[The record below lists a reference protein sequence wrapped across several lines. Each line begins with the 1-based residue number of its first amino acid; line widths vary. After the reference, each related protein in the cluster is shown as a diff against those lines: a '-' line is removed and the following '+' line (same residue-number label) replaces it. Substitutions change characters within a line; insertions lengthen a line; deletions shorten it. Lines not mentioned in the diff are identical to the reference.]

1 MIKPF
6 QLSSPA
12 TVAEASGELARLGE
26 QGKIYAGG
34 AELLLLL
41 RHGLINA
48 AHFIDVKGI
57 PGLNEIRSNSET
69 FHIGATVTHHQLETD
84 AAVLQHLPMF
94 ADAEAHVANIRVR
107 NQWTLGGNLCFND
120 PHSDPGTA
128 LLVYEAKVKL
138 EGRNGAR
145 EMDLEEFLVGS
156 YEIALGEDELL
167 TAIDVSPLPS
177 DYGSAYHSIHR
188 YQRPTLGVAVAAS
201 WEGDRISGVRA
212 AVGCVGPKP
221 IRLKELETN
230 LMGVTLED
238 AGRLCGDAD
247 ASLRDLLQPVDDL
260 LGSADYKMYMT
271 RTFLVQGLEQASQGK
286 NRKGHG

>member
-1 MIKPF
+1 
-6 QLSSPA
+6 
-12 TVAEASGELARLGE
+12 
-26 QGKIYAGG
+26 
-34 AELLLLL
+34 
-41 RHGLINA
+41 
-48 AHFIDVKGI
+48 
-57 PGLNEIRSNSET
+57 
-69 FHIGATVTHHQLETD
+69 
-84 AAVLQHLPMF
+84 
-94 ADAEAHVANIRVR
+94 
-107 NQWTLGGNLCFND
+107 
-120 PHSDPGTA
+120 
-128 LLVYEAKVKL
+128 
-138 EGRNGAR
+138 
-145 EMDLEEFLVGS
+145 
-156 YEIALGEDELL
+156 
-167 TAIDVSPLPS
+167 
-177 DYGSAYHSIHR
+177 
-188 YQRPTLGVAVAAS
+188 VAVAAS